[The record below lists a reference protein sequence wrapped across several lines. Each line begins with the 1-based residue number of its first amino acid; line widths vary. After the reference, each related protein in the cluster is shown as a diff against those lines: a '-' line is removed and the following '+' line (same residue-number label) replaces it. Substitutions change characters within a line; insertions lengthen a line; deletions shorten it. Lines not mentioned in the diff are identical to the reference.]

1 MTSAAIFR
9 GPESRSAIILS
20 PTIAAHSLSLAL
32 SPLFSLAFYNPITAK
47 NYIIDRTIDHYLSII
62 YPQAK
67 HHAIRQDISRARQRE
82 AEAIRRMQISI
93 GIDPDHATTP
103 RQLVSPNY
111 QNRTAVADAFA
122 AAGLGGSPLA
132 PAAAKLVQIHPRL
145 RAPPIACPII
155 PIFHRQELGHQ
166 PEQPSAPTTAII
178 SSIATNNIQLC
189 LRTTPPSPT
198 NASLNS

>member
-1 MTSAAIFR
+1 
-9 GPESRSAIILS
+9 
-20 PTIAAHSLSLAL
+20 
-32 SPLFSLAFYNPITAK
+32 
-47 NYIIDRTIDHYLSII
+47 
-62 YPQAK
+62 
-67 HHAIRQDISRARQRE
+67 
-82 AEAIRRMQISI
+82 MQISI

-132 PAAAKLVQIHPRL
+132 PAAAKLVQIHSRL
-145 RAPPIACPII
+145 RAPPIACRII
-155 PIFHRQELGHQ
+155 PIFHRQDLGHQ
-166 PEQPSAPTTAII
+166 PEQPSEDEDRRPTT
-178 SSIATNNIQLC
+178 IADHQPADRVRLHLDVTNHCNHITNNIQLC

>member
-9 GPESRSAIILS
+9 EPESRSAMLLS
-20 PTIAAHSLSLAL
+20 PTIHHRTMIAHSRSLFSL
-32 SPLFSLAFYNPITAK
+32 SPLSSLAFYNPITAK
-47 NYIIDRTIDHYLSII
+47 KTMVPSSTEPSTII
-62 YPQAK
+62 YPQA
-67 HHAIRQDISRARQRE
+67 
-82 AEAIRRMQISI
+82 
-93 GIDPDHATTP
+93 
-103 RQLVSPNY
+103 
-111 QNRTAVADAFA
+111 TAVADAFA